1 MSSNKK
7 VEKTDQGD
15 FRIPRKDGTT
25 TVVTKEFVEELDRT
39 HPVELYT
46 ELATHTVTCIISA
59 KQDEILRDSDFSSL
73 ADKLTIYEIDGDHN
87 FTGKDREGLLVLLK
101 SLL

>member
-46 ELATHTVTCIISA
+46 ELATHTVTSIISA

-87 FTGKDREGLLVLLK
+87 FTGTDRDGLLVLLK